1 LYTIWV
7 KIDETL
13 PWIELKGEHQT
24 REAAKKAIDE
34 ILNGIKIKIVKASE
48 NRESVKAMATAKAT
62 R

>member
-1 LYTIWV
+1 LYIIWV

-13 PWIELKGEHQT
+13 PWIELKGEYQT
-24 REAAKKAIDE
+24 RAAAKKAIDE
-34 ILNGIKIKIVKASE
+34 ILNDIKIRTVKASE